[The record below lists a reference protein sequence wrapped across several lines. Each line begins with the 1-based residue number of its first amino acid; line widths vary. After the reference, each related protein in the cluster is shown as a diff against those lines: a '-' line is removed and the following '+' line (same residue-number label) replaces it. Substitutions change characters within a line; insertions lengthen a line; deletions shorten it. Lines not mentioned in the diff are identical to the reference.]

1 VAWQVVSYLPNT
13 LKVLVRVAAVCTS
26 WRQAVLEADPVS
38 GRVAARA
45 PLLERWWAPLEATTA
60 PARRS
65 WGAPAPYRCA
75 ACHVHPTHAPLHSP
89 SHPHTRRSVCV
100 CVCVCVCVQV
110 RLSTAEVRLNLTCPI
125 RFQQSSQMHASGT
138 LVPAVKRGRA
148 ERLPVPR
155 LLQSAAAAGNVEGL
169 IAIARM
175 YEMRGNLVGA
185 VSQWK
190 AAAKAG
196 SAQAQFRIGELFY
209 QGNTD
214 LGRDSEEALLWLQR
228 AAKNPE
234 CSQEHLSVAA
244 TMLGYLH
251 MDGDG
256 CKVRAHHPP
265 PAPRQA
271 LPFRRSALPPSM
283 AHASDREGACVVPR
297 AAHRGL
303 DALC

>member
-1 VAWQVVSYLPNT
+1 LA
-13 LKVLVRVAAVCTS
+13 
-26 WRQAVLEADPVS
+26 
-38 GRVAARA
+38 
-45 PLLERWWAPLEATTA
+45 
-60 PARRS
+60 
-65 WGAPAPYRCA
+65 
-75 ACHVHPTHAPLHSP
+75 
-89 SHPHTRRSVCV
+89 
-100 CVCVCVCVQV
+100 
-110 RLSTAEVRLNLTCPI
+110 CPI

-244 TMLGYLH
+244 TM
-251 MDGDG
+251 
-256 CKVRAHHPP
+256 P
-265 PAPRQA
+265 Q
-271 LPFRRSALPPSM
+271 
-283 AHASDREGACVVPR
+283 
-297 AAHRGL
+297 
-303 DALC
+303 